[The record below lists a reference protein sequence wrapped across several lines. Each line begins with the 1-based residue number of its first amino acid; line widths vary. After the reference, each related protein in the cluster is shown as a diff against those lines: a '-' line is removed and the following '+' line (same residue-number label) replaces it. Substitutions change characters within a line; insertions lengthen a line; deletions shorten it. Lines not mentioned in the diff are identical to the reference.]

1 MAATDSTQLEP
12 DARTRLLES
21 AAQIFGAFNLEGATT
36 RQIADHAGVNQA
48 AIPYYF
54 GGKEG
59 LYVAT
64 VEYLFREKFP
74 LVQPLVQELNA
85 WLATGANDKTA
96 ALALLK
102 KLLTRM
108 LGLILDQ
115 DASLSWGRIIMREQ
129 MQPTKAFDIVYE
141 GAVRHVHQG
150 VTRLLA
156 VVLGRRPEERAV
168 IFRAHMLVGHVL
180 IFLAGRETIRRRAGL
195 TGYTKEEIAEIQ
207 AALAEQLDLL
217 VPEFAKDLGETSAR
231 LRRAQSSR
239 SVESLSRGASS
250 GKTVDKRSDSKAP
263 QTGG

>member
-1 MAATDSTQLEP
+1 MAASDSSQLEP

-59 LYVAT
+59 LYMAI
-64 VEYLFREKFP
+64 VEYLFRQKFP
-74 LVQPLVQELNA
+74 LVRPLVEELNA
-85 WLATGANDKTA
+85 WLATGANDKAA

-102 KLLTRM
+102 KLLSRM

-141 GAVRHVHQG
+141 GAVRHVHEG

-168 IFRAHMLVGHVL
+168 VFRAQMLVGHVL

-195 TGYTKEEIAEIQ
+195 VGYTKEEIAEIQ
-207 AALAEQLDLL
+207 TALAEQLDLL
-217 VPEFAKDLGETSAR
+217 LPSSA
-231 LRRAQSSR
+231 
-239 SVESLSRGASS
+239 
-250 GKTVDKRSDSKAP
+250 KAP
-263 QTGG
+263 EGNPDNLKGKS